1 MTSNNQ
7 RDSELRSRL
16 RRLNEIGVA
25 LSLEHNLT
33 ALLDRILAEARR
45 FTRADAGTLYLAS
58 GNHLTFEVAHNDSLD
73 TSAEDGLKTDDI
85 PPVPIS
91 GNSASGYSAMTGE
104 VLNIADVYDNQKH
117 EFVTP
122 KTYDQM
128 IGYHTKSMLVVPMED
143 HEKRVIGVLQL
154 INALDP
160 DSGEVVS
167 FSADDEELTVS
178 LASQA
183 SVAVNNVRLIEE
195 TKRLNRQNQMILN
208 TAGEGIFGLD
218 AEGCLTFANPA
229 AADMLGWPAVEL
241 VSRSHLEFCH
251 HSDGDTQPD
260 ADCGCPIMAS
270 CKQGVEE
277 RRSDEVFWRRDGA
290 SFPVDYVA
298 TPIRETDAPGGAV
311 VVFRDVTEE
320 RRAQDERRSLERHLI
335 QSERMASV
343 GIVTAGIVH
352 NLRNPLSV
360 VLGHS
365 ELMQSE
371 RPEITDVGQIFSAA
385 QQMAQMIED
394 VLAKSRQ
401 KKAPEAVSV
410 NDLLQREL
418 DFLRADRTFKHQV
431 EQDIRLAPDIPTVEC
446 VYSDLSQAV
455 GNLLRNAV
463 QAMRDREPKKLSVV
477 TAAETGFVVIEVTD
491 TGCGIAETDMSKLF
505 QPFFTTKKSVDDG
518 EEGTGLGLYTVQ
530 QLLKPYDA
538 EVEVDSEVD
547 VGTTFRIK
555 LPAEAI
561 GLDIGDVL
569 DSLTP
574 DG

>member
-1 MTSNNQ
+1 MAPDNQ
-7 RDSELRSRL
+7 RDSELRGRL

-25 LSLEHNLT
+25 LSLEHDLT
-33 ALLDRILAEARR
+33 ALLDRILTEARR
-45 FTRADAGTLYLAS
+45 FTRADAGTLYLVHD
-58 GNHLTFEVAHNDSLD
+58 NELTFEVAHNDSLD

-91 GNSASGYSAMTGE
+91 GNSASGYAAMTGE
-104 VLNIADVYDNQKH
+104 VLNIADVYDNPKH
-117 EFVTP
+117 QFGTP

-128 IGYHTKSMLVVPMED
+128 TGYHTKSMLVVPMED

-160 DSGEVVS
+160 DSRETVS
-167 FSADDEELTVS
+167 FSSDDEELTVS

-195 TKRLNRQNQMILN
+195 TRRLNRRNQMILN

-218 AEGCLTFANPA
+218 SDGGLTFANPA

-241 VSRSHLEFCH
+241 VSQSHHQLCH
-251 HSDGDTQPD
+251 PDSDTQPNSG
-260 ADCGCPIMAS
+260 CGCPIMAS
-270 CKQGVEE
+270 CIQGVEE
-277 RRSDEVFWRRDGA
+277 RRSDEVFWRRDGT

-298 TPIRETDAPGGAV
+298 TPIREGDDPGGAV
-311 VVFRDVTEE
+311 VVFRDVTDE
-320 RRAQDERRSLERHLI
+320 RRAEDKRRSMERHLI

-371 RPEITDVGQIFSAA
+371 HPEIDDVGQIFSAA

-401 KKAPEAVSV
+401 KKTREDVRV
-410 NDLLQREL
+410 NDLMQREL
-418 DFLRADRTFKHQV
+418 DFLRADQSFKHDV
-431 EQDIRLAPDIPTVEC
+431 EQDIRLAPDVPAVEC
-446 VYSDLSQAV
+446 AYSDLSQVV

-463 QAMRDREPKKLSVV
+463 QAMHDQEPKKLSVV
-477 TAAETGFVVIEVTD
+477 TEAITGFVVIEVTD
-491 TGCGIAETDMSKLF
+491 TGCGIAESDMPKLF
-505 QPFFTTKKSVDDG
+505 QPFFSGKTSKSGDG

-538 EVEVDSEVD
+538 EVEVNSELG
-547 VGTTFRIK
+547 VGTTFRVKI
-555 LPAEAI
+555 PAETI

>member
-1 MTSNNQ
+1 MAPNTQ

-16 RRLNEIGVA
+16 RRLIEIGVA
-25 LSLEHNLT
+25 LSLEHDLT

-45 FTRADAGTLYLAS
+45 FTRADAGTLYLVN
-58 GNHLTFEVAHNDSLD
+58 GNELTFEVVHNDSLD
-73 TSAEDGLKTDDI
+73 SSAEEGLTSDI

-91 GNSASGYSAMTGE
+91 DRSASGYSALTGE

-117 EFVTP
+117 QFVTP

-128 IGYHTKSMLVVPMED
+128 TGYHTKSMLVVPMED
-143 HEKRVIGVLQL
+143 HEERVIGVLQL

-160 DSGEVVS
+160 DSGEAVS

-195 TKRLNRQNQMILN
+195 TRRLNRQNQMILN
-208 TAGEGIFGLD
+208 TAGEGIFGLN
-218 AEGCLTFANPA
+218 AEGYLTFANPA

-241 VSRSHLEFCH
+241 VSQSHHELCH
-251 HSDGDTQPD
+251 HSDSGTHD
-260 ADCGCPIMAS
+260 AECNCPIMTS

-277 RRSDEVFWRRDGA
+277 RRSNEVFWRRDGT

-298 TPIRETDAPGGAV
+298 TSIREADAPGGGV

-401 KKAPEAVSV
+401 KKAPEAVHV
-410 NDLLQREL
+410 NDLMQREL

-431 EQDIRLAPDIPTVEC
+431 EQDIRLAPDVPTVSC
-446 VYSDLSQAV
+446 VYSDLSQVV

-463 QAMRDREPKKLSVV
+463 QAMHDRERKKLSVV
-477 TAAETGFVVIEVTD
+477 TATETGFVVIEVTD
-491 TGCGIAETDMSKLF
+491 TGCGISESDMSNLF
-505 QPFFTTKKSVDDG
+505 SRSLLP
-518 EEGTGLGLYTVQ
+518 ENLTGMAR
-530 QLLKPYDA
+530 K
-538 EVEVDSEVD
+538 
-547 VGTTFRIK
+547 
-555 LPAEAI
+555 
-561 GLDIGDVL
+561 VL
-569 DSLTP
+569 DWGCTP
-574 DG
+574 CSNSSNPTTPR